1 MSKNKHGF
9 TLVEL
14 LVVISIIAVLAAL
27 LLPALSAAREAARSN
42 TCRNNLRQIFVGL
55 ATHADF
61 DPQERYCSGPYDARR
76 MGSLDTYGWVA
87 DIVNAGNGNLSEM
100 LCPSNPSKVNE
111 KINEYLGTATTASG
125 EATPYVERT
134 YAGAGRF
141 WQPAVADGT
150 LEWQGDGNIHA
161 TNEAAVVTYYMD
173 RGYNT
178 NYATS
183 WHMVLGGPQL
193 RTAGN
198 VVEWSNTLGRIKALN
213 GTTGPLRRS
222 MAEQSYHPT
231 SMIALVFDSNVGDT
245 NEAALRESIGKYGRA
260 GERTCESYNDGPV
273 ANAPGPRS
281 NPPAAAGWTTWAK
294 WDNLVSVPVIEVD
307 GTTKAVTYSL
317 YDEEQPMPGRVG
329 RKGNDASHLQD
340 WRDMAPVHA
349 GLCNILFADGSIRSF
364 KDLNGDGYLNPGFN
378 VDATAS
384 QSVLDRIGYRDDVVE
399 LPPEQIFSGI
409 FIEKQIRKGQLD

>member
-1 MSKNKHGF
+1 MSKRKHGF

-55 ATHADF
+55 VTHADY
-61 DPQERYCSGPYDARR
+61 DPHERYCSGPYDARR

-125 EATPYVERT
+125 EQTPYVERI

-141 WQPAVADGT
+141 WHDGSLT
-150 LEWQGDGNIHA
+150 GALEWQGDGGIHA
-161 TNEAAVVTYYMD
+161 NNEDAVVTYYMD

-183 WHMVLGGPQL
+183 WFMVLGGPQL
-193 RTAGN
+193 RSASGG
-198 VVEWSNTLGRIKALN
+198 VEWSNTLGKIKALN

-245 NEAALRESIGKYGRA
+245 NEAALRETIGKYGKA

-281 NPPAAAGWTTWAK
+281 NPAGAGWTAWAK
-294 WDNLVSVPVIEVD
+294 WDGLSSVPVITVD
-307 GTTKAVTYSL
+307 AGTKEVTYSL

-349 GLCNILFADGSIRSF
+349 GMCNVLFADGSIRSF

-378 VDATAS
+378 ISPTATDAE
-384 QSVLDRIGYRDDVVE
+384 LDRLGYRDDRVE